1 MCLSLARSCAACV
14 SVTFKVL
21 EWFFM
26 SMVPQKYR
34 NSKIGLESVRQE
46 QNVESEMV
54 SRKVF
59 RTGAVIEPSLTI
71 YPFPLQFRSNDAV
84 PEEA

>member
-1 MCLSLARSCAACV
+1 
-14 SVTFKVL
+14 
-21 EWFFM
+21 M

-54 SRKVF
+54 SGNVF
-59 RTGAVIEPSLTI
+59 RSGPVIEPNHTI
-71 YPFPLQFRSNDAV
+71 YKFLLQFQGNDAV